1 MGIPKMPAEYELP
14 NLCGANAGLG
24 DVQKKIDEA
33 IKNVTDRIEFS
44 ASDIKAKMESDFAE
58 AKEKLSKLNMPSL
71 PSLPDVSLQSEMT
84 SIANI
89 DTSTLLGRI
98 QKEAKKLQVKNLFG
112 DALEGKGI
120 DFDTTLK
127 NVESAIAGGGD
138 ACAACKNFMVKQGG
152 KSTDVAEKPAN
163 TMTADFQS
171 QKEEVSTVT
180 TAAKAEGVGLSNMF
194 SFLNGSTPIMGDTLG
209 KAMKIIGEGGPNM
222 NEKLEELNK
231 ETEAS
236 LKVEMEKAGIP
247 AHPGVVKNTN
257 ELNQNKA
264 LFEVV
269 TAKVDAA
276 PTARTDSKDTAFKA
290 STGAQ
295 KTVQETTNIE
305 LYYNKLIDDFRIAC
319 NDATDKWQRLENHRK
334 KCQRPYPEN
343 IANMKSGK
351 TVFSEKA
358 NPNKFKA
365 LKALLDAYGETLFI
379 QCEQFVDD
387 LDYDIRQELDSG
399 NEAAGLTASR
409 SKWEDKF
416 KEKTKLAE
424 QVGKD
429 AATSFDDFFVKSKFF
444 EIPRPPAG
452 SPGGPKPN
460 KFSRFRAQA
469 RAYLITQSPDAGIT
483 EVVTVKTHASGL
495 LLITAKH
502 KSGKTLAG
510 LGPSVFTAAGNILTQ
525 AQKLN

>member
-58 AKEKLSKLNMPSL
+58 AKENLSKLNMPSL

-112 DALEGKGI
+112 DALKGKGI

-152 KSTDVAEKPAN
+152 KSTDVSEKPAN

-222 NEKLEELNK
+222 TEKLEELNK

-247 AHPGVVKNTN
+247 SHPGVVKNTN

-264 LFEVV
+264 LFEVDK
-269 TAKVDAA
+269 AKVDAA

-319 NDATDKWQRLENHRK
+319 NDASDKWQRLENHRK
-334 KCQRPYPEN
+334 KCNYPYPSN
-343 IANMKSGK
+343 IATKDKSK
-351 TVFSEKA
+351 IFSSKA

-365 LKALLDAYGETLFI
+365 LRALLDAYGETLFI

-399 NEAAGLTASR
+399 DEAAGLTALR
-409 SKWEDKF
+409 GKWEDKII
-416 KEKTKLAE
+416 EKTKLAE

-429 AATSFDDFFVKSKFF
+429 ADQTFKDMFVDVKFF
-444 EIPRPPAG
+444 EMPTPASG
-452 SPGGPKPN
+452 QPGGPKSNPFTAF
-460 KFSRFRAQA
+460 KKQAEAQ
-469 RAYLITQSPDAGIT
+469 LIGQVGIT
-483 EVVTVKTHASGL
+483 EVISVSRHSSGL
-495 LLITAKH
+495 LLIRAKH
-502 KSGKTLAG
+502 SSGKTAVG
-510 LGPSVFTAAGNILTQ
+510 LGNTVFVASGNVLGN
-525 AQKLN
+525 AQKLQ